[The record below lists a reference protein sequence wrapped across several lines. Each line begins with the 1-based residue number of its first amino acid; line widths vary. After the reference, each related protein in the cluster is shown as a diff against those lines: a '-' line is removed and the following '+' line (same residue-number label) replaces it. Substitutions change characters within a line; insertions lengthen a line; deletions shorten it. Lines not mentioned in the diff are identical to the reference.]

1 MWRYS
6 YEIAGE
12 ILIVLSSLVSEEM
25 PKQRRLRMGIGFI
38 ILARSQYSGFGI
50 HFAKQVE
57 IEQNKRDETLGELH
71 RKFEESTMEQ
81 ARMSGQ
87 LKAMKE
93 ITESFSKTGIPG
105 FKELA
110 EAIANVVQSNGKRSS
125 EEQPAGRGE
134 LSFGRYG
141 GSIR

>member
-1 MWRYS
+1 
-6 YEIAGE
+6 
-12 ILIVLSSLVSEEM
+12 VKKCPSSGVSEWGLGSSFW
-25 PKQRRLRMGIGFI
+25 RGRNIG
-38 ILARSQYSGFGI
+38 GFGI
-50 HFAKQVE
+50 HLAKQEE

-110 EAIANVVQSNGKRSS
+110 EAIANVVQRNGKRSG